1 MSYYKI
7 LKNNAVVDV
16 NSTYFRYQRKRM
28 NIINCSAEDAEL
40 IQSSDRK
47 NFYTT
52 GWLKPLPQGVQ
63 AEWVEAVLINKEEYD
78 RLKEQLEI
86 KDFIVEEPEVVNEPI
101 QEPTGIIDEVKSEK
115 VVSIHDLYEEIRLLK
130 EELNSLKK
138 R

>member
-7 LKNNAVVDV
+7 LKNNTVVDV

-52 GWLKPLPQGVQ
+52 GWLKPLPQGVHV
-63 AEWVEAVLINKEEYD
+63 EWVEAALINKEEYD

-101 QEPTGIIDEVKSEK
+101 QEPAGIVDEVKSEK
-115 VVSIHDLYEEIRLLK
+115 VVSIRDLYEEIRLLK

>member
-16 NSTYFRYQRKRM
+16 NNTYFRYQRKRM
-28 NIINCSAEDAEL
+28 NIIHCSAEDAEL

-52 GWLKPLPQGVQ
+52 GWLKPLPQEVH

-78 RLKEQLEI
+78 KLKEQLEI
-86 KDFIVEEPEVVNEPI
+86 KDFIIEEPEVI
-101 QEPTGIIDEVKSEK
+101 DEPTQQSTGVVDEVKSEK
-115 VVSIHDLYEEIRLLK
+115 IVSIRDLYEEIRQLK
-130 EELNSLKK
+130 EELRSLKK
-138 R
+138 

>member
-16 NSTYFRYQRKRM
+16 NNTYFRYQRKRM

-52 GWLKPLPQGVQ
+52 GWLKPLPQGVH
-63 AEWVEAVLINKEEYD
+63 AEWVEALLVNKEEYD
-78 RLKEQLEI
+78 RLKEQLKT
-86 KDFIVEEPEVVNEPI
+86 KDFIIEELEVVDEPI
-101 QEPTGIIDEVKSEK
+101 QQSSGVLDEVKPEK
-115 VVSIHDLYEEIRLLK
+115 VVSIRDLYEEIRLLK